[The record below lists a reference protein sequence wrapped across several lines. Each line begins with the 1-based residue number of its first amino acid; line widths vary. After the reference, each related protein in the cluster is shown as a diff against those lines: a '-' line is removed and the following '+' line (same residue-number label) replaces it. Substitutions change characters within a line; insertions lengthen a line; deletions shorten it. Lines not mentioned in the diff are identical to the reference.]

1 MRFLRKAALVSVQ
14 SIISVKRQASMERLY
29 KRLLEDDS
37 IIHRAVGLREGISLV
52 LDAEHGDSPLDTPL
66 PL

>member
-1 MRFLRKAALVSVQ
+1 
-14 SIISVKRQASMERLY
+14 MERLY

-52 LDAEHGDSPLDTPL
+52 LDAEHGASPLDTPL